1 VVTSANLWTAL
12 LSVLAIGA
20 LLVWFDLRCLAD
32 LRQTGDRE
40 LRYFTR
46 DTWALVII
54 FAFPF
59 GPMVYLACGKR
70 WRSSR

>member
-1 VVTSANLWTAL
+1 MTSANLFTAL
-12 LSVLAIGA
+12 ISVPAIGA

-32 LRQTGDRE
+32 LRQTSDRR

-46 DTWALVII
+46 ETWALLII

-59 GPMVYLACGKR
+59 GPMLYLTYGKL
-70 WRSSR
+70 

>member
-1 VVTSANLWTAL
+1 MTSANLFTAL

-32 LRQTGDRE
+32 LRQTSDWQ
-40 LRYFTR
+40 LRYFDR
-46 DTWALVII
+46 NTWALIII

-59 GPMVYLACGKR
+59 GPMLYLTRGKQ
-70 WRSSR
+70 

>member
-1 VVTSANLWTAL
+1 MTSANLFTAL
-12 LSVLAIGA
+12 ISVLAIGS

-32 LRQTGDRE
+32 LRQTSDHR

-46 DTWALVII
+46 ETWALLIV

-59 GPMVYLACGKR
+59 GPMLYLTCGKQ
-70 WRSSR
+70 